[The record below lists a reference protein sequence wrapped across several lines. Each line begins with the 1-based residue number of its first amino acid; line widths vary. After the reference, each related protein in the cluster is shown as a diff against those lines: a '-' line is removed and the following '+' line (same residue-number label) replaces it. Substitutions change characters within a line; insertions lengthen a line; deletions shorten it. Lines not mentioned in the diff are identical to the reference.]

1 MVIIKPINIVTS
13 PMDDRETFTRIT
25 KDVDRRNKTD
35 IRIYP
40 LMVFIVLVVFIIV
53 SMSQVSQLVNGGS
66 DERLQST
73 GVFVAGI
80 GVVISI
86 MYLLMSRR
94 YSHDDRDLAL
104 MRDLMDFTK
113 GEFDKYGIK
122 EDHYINAM
130 RSCIKAESGLRSF
143 RIRFIVSVAPA
154 AVGLLLMMFNP
165 FSDEVFNTTILL
177 FAASLAINVMF
188 LLGCIVYPRKH
199 EKNFVKFSDAFVDAM
214 CRCGIRVKGYEP
226 VIGFRPVIPFVILS
240 VITGGL
246 FFAFW
251 IYLSMRDMNRH
262 LDEQWNFEDSIM
274 ESIIM

>member
-1 MVIIKPINIVTS
+1 
-13 PMDDRETFTRIT
+13 MDNRETVTKIT

-40 LMVFIVLVVFIIV
+40 FMVFIVLVIFIVV
-53 SMSQVSQLVNGGS
+53 SMYQVTQLVDKGS
-66 DERLQST
+66 DVRLQST

-94 YSHDDRDLAL
+94 YSHEDRDLAL
-104 MRDLMDFTK
+104 MRDLMEYTK
-113 GEFDKYGIK
+113 EEFDRYGIK
-122 EDHYINAM
+122 EDHHINDM

-143 RIRFIVSVAPA
+143 RIRFAVSVAPA
-154 AVGLLLMMFNP
+154 ALGLLLMMFNP
-165 FSDEVFNTTILL
+165 FSDEIFHTTIFL
-177 FAASLAINVMF
+177 FVASLAINLMF

-226 VIGFRPVIPFVILS
+226 VIGFRPTILFVILS
-240 VITGGL
+240 VLTCGL

-251 IYLSMRDMNRH
+251 LYLSMRDMNRH
-262 LDEQWNFEDSIM
+262 LDEQWNFEDSVM
-274 ESIIM
+274 DSILM